1 MNVRRFLPGLVLC
14 LFILLIAGG
23 LLYWWGYRLMQ
34 HTAAP
39 GPAPPAPEAKEGRK
53 IKYYVSPMDPKIIS
67 DKPGKDPMGMDFK
80 PVYEEE
86 GPAMAPG
93 TIKVDPNTLQSIGV
107 RTAKVEV
114 RPLSR
119 VIRAVGKVM
128 YDENQL
134 KVVNT
139 KMDGWVTRLYVK
151 ITGEPVRKSQKLVS
165 IYSRELV
172 PAQREYLLALKN
184 LKTVG
189 KSPFTEMAEGAR
201 RLADASR
208 VRLEYFDITPSQI
221 AELEKTGQVKKEL
234 TLTSPVRGIVTER
247 MVTEGQF
254 VTAGMTLLKVADLS
268 TVWVE
273 ADIYQYELPWVAVG
287 QRAEMTLNYLPGDTF
302 TGQIEYIYPYL
313 KGMTRTARVRLK
325 FPNPG
330 FKLKPEMFAQVEIKS
345 PLKPEVVVV
354 PTEAVLDTG
363 EKQHVF
369 VALGQGRFEPRE
381 VKLGVQGMDRLVQV
395 LSGLKEGEEVVTSA
409 HFLLDSESR
418 FREAAAKFLSAQEPG
433 KEGAPPAAPP
443 AHLKH

>member
-1 MNVRRFLPGLVLC
+1 MSARRFLPGLGLG
-14 LFILLIAGG
+14 LIILLVLGG
-23 LLYWWGYRLMQ
+23 ILYFTGYRLTQ
-34 HTAAP
+34 HAAAP
-39 GPAPPAPEAKEGRK
+39 GLTPPAPEAKEGRK

-67 DKPGKDPMGMDFK
+67 KTPGKDPMGMDFV
-80 PVYEEE
+80 PVYEEA
-86 GPAMAPG
+86 GPALAPG
-93 TIKVDPNTLQSIGV
+93 TIAVDPNTLQSIGV
-107 RTAKVEV
+107 RTAKVEL

-119 VIRAVGKVM
+119 VIRAVGKVV

-139 KMDGWVTRLYVK
+139 KVDGWVTRLFIK
-151 ITGEPVRKSQKLVS
+151 ITGEPVRKGQKLVS

-172 PAQREYLLALKN
+172 PAQREYLLSLKN
-184 LKTVG
+184 LKNIG
-189 KSPFTEMAEGAR
+189 KSPFPEMAEGAR

-221 AELEKTGQVKKEL
+221 AELERTGQVRKEL

-254 VTAGMTLLKVADLS
+254 VMAGMTLLKVANLS

-273 ADIYQYELPWVAVG
+273 GDIYQYELPWVAVG
-287 QRAEMTLNYLPGDTF
+287 QRAEMTLNYLPGETF
-302 TGQIEYIYPYL
+302 TGNIEYIYPYL

-330 FKLKPEMFAQVEIKS
+330 YKLKPEMFAQVEIKS

-369 VALGQGRFEPRE
+369 VALGQGRFEPRA

-418 FREAAAKFLSAQEPG
+418 FREAAAKFLGAQEPG
-433 KEGAPPAAPP
+433 KEGAPAAPP

>member
-1 MNVRRFLPGLVLC
+1 MSARRFLPGLGLG
-14 LFILLIAGG
+14 LILLLVLGG
-23 LLYWWGYRLMQ
+23 ILYFKGYRLLQ
-34 HTAAP
+34 HAAAP

-67 DKPGKDPMGMDFK
+67 KTPGKDPMGMDFI

-86 GPAMAPG
+86 GSAMAPG
-93 TIKVDPNTLQSIGV
+93 TIAVDPNTVLSIGV

-119 VIRAVGKVM
+119 VIRAVGKVI
-128 YDENQL
+128 YDEQQL

-139 KMDGWVTRLYVK
+139 KVDGWVTRLYVK
-151 ITGEPVRKSQKLVS
+151 ITGEPVRKGQRLVS

-201 RLADASR
+201 RLAEASR
-208 VRLEYFDITPSQI
+208 VRLEYFDIPASQI
-221 AELEKTGQVKKEL
+221 AELERTGRVRKEL
-234 TLTSPVRGIVTER
+234 TLASPVYGIVTER
-247 MVTEGQF
+247 LVTEGQF
-254 VTAGMTLLKVADLS
+254 VMAGMTLLKVADLS

-273 ADIYQYELPWVAVG
+273 ADIYEYELPWVAVG
-287 QRAEMTLNYLPGDTF
+287 QQAVMTLSYLPGETF
-302 TGQIEYIYPYL
+302 KGAIEYIYPYL
-313 KGMTRTARVRLK
+313 RGKTRTARVRMK

-330 FKLKPEMFAQVEIKS
+330 YKLKPDMFAQVEIKS

-354 PTEAVLDTG
+354 PNEAVMDTG
-363 EKQHVF
+363 ERQHVF
-369 VALGQGRFEPRE
+369 IALGQGRFEPRE
-381 VKLGVQGMDRLVQV
+381 VKLGVHGQDGLLQV
-395 LSGLKEGEEVVTSA
+395 LSGLKGGEEIVTSA

-418 FREAAAKFLSAQEPG
+418 FREAAAKFLGAQEPG
-433 KEGAPPAAPP
+433 KEGAPAPKP
-443 AHLKH
+443 PHAGH

>member
-1 MNVRRFLPGLVLC
+1 M
-14 LFILLIAGG
+14 
-23 LLYWWGYRLMQ
+23 GYRLMQ
-34 HTAAP
+34 HAAAP

-53 IKYYVSPMDPKIIS
+53 VKYWVSPMDPKIIS

-80 PVYEEE
+80 PIYEGEE
-86 GPAMAPG
+86 AAGAPG

-139 KMDGWVTRLYVK
+139 KVDGWVTRLYVR
-151 ITGEPVRKSQKLVS
+151 ITGEPVRKGQRLIS

-172 PAQREYLLALKN
+172 PAQQEYLLALKN

-189 KSPFTEMAEGAR
+189 KSPFPEMAEGAR
-201 RLADASR
+201 RLAEAAR
-208 VRLEYFDITPSQI
+208 VRLEYFDITPAQI
-221 AELEKTGQVKKEL
+221 AELERTGQVRKEL

-254 VTAGMTLLKVADLS
+254 VMAGMTLLKVADLS

-273 ADIYQYELPWVAVG
+273 GDIYEYELPWVAVG
-287 QRAEMTLNYLPGDTF
+287 QQATMTLSYLPGETF
-302 TGQIEYIYPYL
+302 RGTIEYLYPYL
-313 KGMTRTARVRLK
+313 KGKTRTARVRLK
-325 FPNPG
+325 FPNP
-330 FKLKPEMFAQVEIKS
+330 KYQLKPDMYAQVEIKS
-345 PLKPEVVVV
+345 PLHPRVVVV
-354 PTEAVLDTG
+354 PLEAVMDTG
-363 EKQHVF
+363 ERQHVF
-369 VALGQGRFEPRE
+369 VALGEGRFEPRE
-381 VKLGVQGMDRLVQV
+381 VKLGAQGDGGLMQV
-395 LSGLKEGEEVVTSA
+395 LSGLKGGEEVVTSA

-418 FREAAAKFLSAQEPG
+418 FREAAAKFLGAQEPG
-433 KEGAPPAAPP
+433 KEGTPAPKPP
-443 AHLKH
+443 HTKH